1 MALATKDNPI
11 KGNYS
16 CMVSLFRFQRK
27 QQRAIK
33 FQRELFS
40 LSMNIRDHFLTSL
53 ATVLNSVAAGEM
65 SAFIINKERVW
76 YLLEPLFSA

>member
-16 CMVSLFRFQRK
+16 CMVSLFTFQRK

-33 FQRELFS
+33 FQRELKI
-40 LSMNIRDHFLTSL
+40 SMNIRNHFLTSL
-53 ATVLNSVAAGEM
+53 STVLNSVAAGEM

-76 YLLEPLFSA
+76 YLLEPLYST